1 METLNVFNILTL
13 KQIFLKTII
22 FFKKPEHSFLVE
34 STKIENVSFSY
45 KTAISKPNVK
55 ANRILSTK
63 WSTKNGVSASN
74 YFIFLKTFF
83 QFKKLDY
90 KELIWCTKDPNV
102 SIFVSAF
109 SLWVSLKSSAKYLL
123 LYYERIMNMKFLNP
137 IQDVFGAAHR
147 WGRGRG
153 AKRPPL

>member
-1 METLNVFNILTL
+1 M
-13 KQIFLKTII
+13 I

-45 KTAISKPNVK
+45 KTAISKANVK

-74 YFIFLKTFF
+74 YFIFLKIFF

-90 KELIWCTKDPNV
+90 KELI
-102 SIFVSAF
+102 
-109 SLWVSLKSSAKYLL
+109 
-123 LYYERIMNMKFLNP
+123 
-137 IQDVFGAAHR
+137 
-147 WGRGRG
+147 
-153 AKRPPL
+153 